1 MFNGYVKLREG
12 SWFRGGTTLQ
22 VYKLRYAAKS
32 RWNFLYFNGLMTLGS
47 MKWFC
52 SPWWV
57 AILRCTL
64 SRENRRYMCVSHVYL
79 KRYVQYGM
87 WYVHLCP
94 WLRIT
99 CLFFSRKKQALHGIT
114 LYPGNGSSWFGDD
127 SNGLVSSW
135 PCWEPQAHPQ
145 TYPKWCVQSHP
156 ANIRYPYNGPQNKI
170 VLLKLSEV
178 PNNDLNATYH
188 NHAPLGLNMLG

>member
-1 MFNGYVKLREG
+1 MLRNLCGKFNISVIFNWCRGTSCISMDSWHLDRWSDFVLPGGWLSCGAHFREK
-12 SWFRGGTTLQ
+12 T
-22 VYKLRYAAKS
+22 
-32 RWNFLYFNGLMTLGS
+32 
-47 MKWFC
+47 
-52 SPWWV
+52 
-57 AILRCTL
+57 
-64 SRENRRYMCVSHVYL
+64 RRYMCVSHVYL

-99 CLFFSRKKQALHGIT
+99 CIFSRKKQALDGIT
-114 LYPGNGSSWFGDD
+114 LYPGNSSSWYGDD

-156 ANIRYPYNGPQNKI
+156 ANIRFPYNGPQNKI
-170 VLLKLSEV
+170 VLLKLSEG